1 MATLPQLPRCRSE
14 AARDIIGDVGV
25 EKFIQA
31 IAHGTGSGDVIAGD
45 FADADEIA
53 IRGRDKDF
61 VGGVQVFGTK
71 RLLDD
76 GNAGFRR
83 DFHEDAARDAFEAA
97 GVQRRREDLAV
108 FDGEDICGSAFGHF
122 ATLVEHDDF
131 VESLPRSLRNGP
143 NIIEPRDALYSGHGR
158 RGVAAVFAEGE
169 AHNFAMLGETG
180 GVNDKVNLRMLFV
193 ALPEADRV
201 VDKIDARAT
210 FGYLVGAN
218 HFVKMDAYFGRGVG
232 HGKAGNGGVFFEAA
246 PVALVGESLA
256 ARDAQRGENA
266 PPADET
272 GLSGRKTD
280 FLDGQQS
287 VVVKN
292 VRVNQQCLV
301 ARASDLSILY
311 PKIVGEPRTPAFSR
325 LKSKEG
331 GPKPAPSESKV

>member
-31 IAHGTGSGDVIAGD
+31 IAHRTGSGDVIAGD

-53 IRGRDKDF
+53 IRGRDKNF

-180 GVNDKVNLRMLFV
+180 GVNDKVNRRMLFV

-218 HFVKMDAYFGRGVG
+218 HFVKMDAYFCRGVG
-232 HGKAGNGGVFFEAA
+232 HGKAGDGGVFF
-246 PVALVGESLA
+246 
-256 ARDAQRGENA
+256 
-266 PPADET
+266 
-272 GLSGRKTD
+272 
-280 FLDGQQS
+280 DGQQS
-287 VVVKN
+287 VVMKD
-292 VRVNQQCLV
+292 VRVDHLGLV
-301 ARASDLSILY
+301 EKSLRLLSIVSEKPY
-311 PKIVGEPRTPAFSR
+311 FEW
-325 LKSKEG
+325 G
-331 GPKPAPSESKV
+331 GKHVADAQPWEKQRGRAETRPLCT